1 MKKKRGFPKLV
12 GHDPPIV
19 AIAFE
24 WKIACWALLFL
35 KQSISSG
42 TPSSNPFVLL
52 LLLLLLLL
60 WLFSQHFPTFRF
72 ATRLLCWPKAP
83 LTKRPEKENK
93 MERNLPTHPRQKK
106 NNLSRSTTS
115 SAPRTISALLI
126 RAIDQSPWADTGFAG
141 PLPEGVFGEC
151 VSRNA
156 FFAKRGAGE
165 SFSSSEK
172 KMERI
177 RFRCDESGPNFAA
190 ENSVKLG
197 KTR

>member
-106 NNLSRSTTS
+106 TICLVPLHRVHRGQYRPFLSGRSTNRLERTPAS
-115 SAPRTISALLI
+115 RVRCLRGFSANAFREM
-126 RAIDQSPWADTGFAG
+126 RF
-141 PLPEGVFGEC
+141 
-151 VSRNA
+151 SRNA
-156 FFAKRGAGE
+156 ELA
-165 SFSSSEK
+165 S
-172 KMERI
+172 
-177 RFRCDESGPNFAA
+177 RFRVQKKKWNGSDFGAMNPVPISP
-190 ENSVKLG
+190 L